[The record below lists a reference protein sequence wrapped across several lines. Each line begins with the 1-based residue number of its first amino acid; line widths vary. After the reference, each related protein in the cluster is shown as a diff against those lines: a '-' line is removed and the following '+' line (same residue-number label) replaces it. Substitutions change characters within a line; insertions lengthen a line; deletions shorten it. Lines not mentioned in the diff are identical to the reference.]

1 MAAAKVSM
9 NLDSKAAVAVGE
21 KDDKAAAADKVARKT
36 KTVMVRKTIVDDL
49 LSNPPE
55 PLGDSLAS
63 SAAELGMDTEVFAKV
78 DALFQKEHD
87 FVMSIIRQCQKGYK
101 VVYYLGFEMVLVEVD
116 DDDDEFDLNL
126 PLDDFGAVD
135 FDYLQNL
142 AADDDDGNLAL
153 DLNEAENDDGDAGF
167 DLNEPE
173 DDEHGIEQHADQVNQ
188 PKHDYSDHVR
198 QQVYQALLM
207 RSKNGKL
214 GKQDT
219 TIVGAQF
226 GVKIRSVQRIWK
238 QDLGFFSCYS
248 SYSIQEECKNN
259 ARFNSSR
266 AAGIYGV
273 LSTEGKYDLCDTTNC
288 FEGSNEDKGLQQNQD
303 SSHE

>member
-1 MAAAKVSM
+1 MT
-9 NLDSKAAVAVGE
+9 
-21 KDDKAAAADKVARKT
+21 DDVDLNEPILEDD
-36 KTVMVRKTIVDDL
+36 TI
-49 LSNPPE
+49 N
-55 PLGDSLAS
+55 G
-63 SAAELGMDTEVFAKV
+63 
-78 DALFQKEHD
+78 
-87 FVMSIIRQCQKGYK
+87 
-101 VVYYLGFEMVLVEVD
+101 
-116 DDDDEFDLNL
+116 FDLNL

-238 QDLGFFSCYS
+238 Q
-248 SYSIQEECKNN
+248 
-259 ARFNSSR
+259 
-266 AAGIYGV
+266 GIYGV

>member
-1 MAAAKVSM
+1 MT
-9 NLDSKAAVAVGE
+9 
-21 KDDKAAAADKVARKT
+21 DDVDLNEPILEDD
-36 KTVMVRKTIVDDL
+36 TI
-49 LSNPPE
+49 N
-55 PLGDSLAS
+55 G
-63 SAAELGMDTEVFAKV
+63 
-78 DALFQKEHD
+78 
-87 FVMSIIRQCQKGYK
+87 
-101 VVYYLGFEMVLVEVD
+101 
-116 DDDDEFDLNL
+116 FDLNL

-238 QDLGFFSCYS
+238 QDLGFFRAIQAIQYKKNAKTMQDIIPAVQQAFMEYS
-248 SYSIQEECKNN
+248 PQKANMIFVTLQT
-259 ARFNSSR
+259 
-266 AAGIYGV
+266 V
-273 LSTEGKYDLCDTTNC
+273 LKEAMKIKGYNKIKIPHMNKQRL
-288 FEGSNEDKGLQQNQD
+288 EREDRLPLQVPCEA
-303 SSHE
+303 SLLAEALATLPA